1 MRRGVE
7 VAVTDE
13 QLIQAVASGSRTA
26 FRRLYEQ
33 YADRVLRFAQTIVR
47 EPHLA
52 EEVLQET
59 MIAVWKDAGRFAGRS
74 KLSTWLLGI
83 TRNQAHSLLRREKRG
98 LRTPPLDLETEDP
111 APNVE
116 QQVALERAFAALSP
130 AQREVL
136 HLTFYDHLTV
146 NEAADVLGIPPGT
159 VKSRMYHARRILAKE
174 LQ

>member
-1 MRRGVE
+1 
-7 VAVTDE
+7 VTDA
-13 QLIQAVASGSRTA
+13 QLIEAVATGSRSA
-26 FRRLYEQ
+26 FRNLYEQ
-33 YADRVLRFAQTIVR
+33 YADRILRFAQTIVR

-59 MIAVWKDAGRFAGRS
+59 MIAVWKSADRFGGRS

-83 TRNQAHSLLRREKRG
+83 ARNQAHSLLRREKRG
-98 LRTPPLDLETEDP
+98 QRTPTLNLETEDP
-111 APNVE
+111 APSVE
-116 QQVALERAFAALSP
+116 QQVILEKALGALTP

-146 NEAADVLGIPPGT
+146 NETADVLGIPPGT
-159 VKSRMYHARRILAKE
+159 VKSRMYHARRTLAKE

>member
-1 MRRGVE
+1 MND
-7 VAVTDE
+7 T
-13 QLIQAVASGSRTA
+13 QLIAAVASGSRIA

-33 YADRVLRFAQTIVR
+33 YADRILRFAQTIVR

-59 MIAVWKDAGRFAGRS
+59 MIAVWQSAGRFAGRS
-74 KLSTWLLGI
+74 KPSTWLLGI

-98 LRTPPLDLETEDP
+98 LRTPPLNLETEDP
-111 APNVE
+111 APGIE
-116 QQVALERAFAALSP
+116 QQVALERAMRMLST
-130 AQREVL
+130 AQRETL
-136 HLTFYDHLTV
+136 HLVFYDQLTV

>member
-1 MRRGVE
+1 M
-7 VAVTDE
+7 TDA
-13 QLIQAVASGSRTA
+13 QLIAAVASGSRTA
-26 FRRLYEQ
+26 FRQLYDR

-59 MIAVWKDAGRFAGRS
+59 MIAVWKGADRFGGRS

-98 LRTPPLDLETEDP
+98 LRTPPLDLQTEDP
-111 APNVE
+111 ASSVE
-116 QQVALERAFAALSP
+116 RQVVLEKALGALSP
-130 AQREVL
+130 SQREVL
-136 HLTFYDHLTV
+136 HLTFYDHLTI
-146 NEAADVLGIPPGT
+146 NETAEVLGIPPGT
-159 VKSRMYHARRILAKE
+159 VKSRMYHARRVLAKE